1 MILIR
6 PCDETDIDAV
16 ASIYAHHVLNG
27 TATFETTP
35 PTSAEMAQRRADVL
49 GKGLPWLV
57 VEVDGQVQGY
67 AYATW
72 FRPRSA
78 FRYCVEDSI
87 YLAPN
92 MEGRGL
98 GRALLAELMTRCQRA
113 GMRKMVA
120 VIGDSANAGSI
131 GLHRTLGF
139 GLVGTMAACGW
150 KFGRWLDI
158 VIMERA
164 LGPGRD
170 APAEIGQGTFSDAA
184 VQTRS

>member
-6 PCDETDIDAV
+6 PSSDADIDAI
-16 ASIYAHHVLNG
+16 ASIYAHHVLHG
-27 TATFETTP
+27 TATFETVP
-35 PTSAEMAQRRADVL
+35 PSPAEMAQRRADVL
-49 GKGLPWLV
+49 NKGLPWLV
-57 VEVDGQVQGY
+57 VEVDGLVQGY

-98 GRALLAELMTRCQRA
+98 GRALLAELMTRCQQA

-131 GLHRTLGF
+131 GLHRALGF
-139 GLVGTMAACGW
+139 DLIGTMAACGW
-150 KFGRWLDI
+150 KFERWLDI

-164 LGPGRD
+164 LGLGHST
-170 APAEIGQGTFSDAA
+170 PAETRDGTFSATPA
-184 VQTRS
+184 QT